1 MKRLF
6 CVVFFRIFAQKMLSM
21 ANKGFKI
28 LSSLSLLLLY
38 LMVMVVSNVSI
49 MFCECHSHKTHQD
62 AGRLHQSEH
71 CCSCGVCYTF
81 DAAKALFADRCGCKH
96 DHSNKVDL
104 YTFSRSWNDDSIVR
118 YLLLCAPIANVLF
131 GDYVA
136 DEAFC
141 VEYGGY
147 LQPPLSSAVK
157 GSVSLRAPPQ
167 LV

>member
-1 MKRLF
+1 M
-6 CVVFFRIFAQKMLSM
+6 VIVFFRTFAKKMLSM

-49 MFCECHSHKTHQD
+49 MFCECHSHKTHHS
-62 AGRLHQSEH
+62 AVHSHQSEH
-71 CCSCGVCYTF
+71 CCSCGECDSF
-81 DAAKALFADRCGCKH
+81 DLAKASLEDRCGCHH

-118 YLLLCAPIANVLF
+118 YLLFCAPIANVLL

-136 DEAFC
+136 DEAFR
-141 VEYGGY
+141 VEYGEY
-147 LQPPLSSAVK
+147 LLPPLSSVVK
-157 GSVSLRAPPQ
+157 GSVLLRAPPQ